1 MEDVRGKM
9 LVFPLRFLIKGTIK
23 EGTMR
28 QKVEKKI
35 ENLLDIVNDNEVV
48 IVLAADMKDKSAGSG
63 HVGDMAEVMELLA
76 SFLLRPQSEGDD
88 LDCSDDVIQMCMYTA
103 IAAANIRTKGAF
115 LERIKKISKALDESG
130 LLIDEDEFN
139 DMMKA
144 L

>member
-1 MEDVRGKM
+1 MMDEGRCWSFLFV
-9 LVFPLRFLIKGTIK
+9 FLIKGTIK

-35 ENLLDIVNDNEVV
+35 ENLLDVVNDNEVV

>member
-1 MEDVRGKM
+1 
-9 LVFPLRFLIKGTIK
+9 
-23 EGTMR
+23 MR

-35 ENLLDIVNDNEVV
+35 ENLLDVVNDNEVV
-48 IVLAADMKDKSAGSG
+48 IVLAADLKDKSAGSG

-76 SFLLRPQSEGDD
+76 SFLLRPQTEGDD
-88 LDCSDDVIQMCMYTA
+88 LDCSDDVIQMCMYMA

>member
-1 MEDVRGKM
+1 
-9 LVFPLRFLIKGTIK
+9 
-23 EGTMR
+23 
-28 QKVEKKI
+28 
-35 ENLLDIVNDNEVV
+35 
-48 IVLAADMKDKSAGSG
+48 
-63 HVGDMAEVMELLA
+63 
-76 SFLLRPQSEGDD
+76 
-88 LDCSDDVIQMCMYTA
+88 MYTA

>member
-1 MEDVRGKM
+1 M
-9 LVFPLRFLIKGTIK
+9 LFRST
-23 EGTMR
+23 
-28 QKVEKKI
+28 
-35 ENLLDIVNDNEVV
+35 
-48 IVLAADMKDKSAGSG
+48 
-63 HVGDMAEVMELLA
+63 
-76 SFLLRPQSEGDD
+76 EGDD
-88 LDCSDDVIQMCMYTA
+88 LDCSDDVIQMCMYMA